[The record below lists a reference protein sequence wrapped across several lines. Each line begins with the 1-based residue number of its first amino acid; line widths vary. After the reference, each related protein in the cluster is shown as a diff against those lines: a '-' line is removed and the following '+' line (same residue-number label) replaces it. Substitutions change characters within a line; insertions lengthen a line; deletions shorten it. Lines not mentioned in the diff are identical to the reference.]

1 MYASCH
7 AGTGGGCYTCSPR
20 TDDTE
25 AHITRMDYYYTAPA
39 SVLRF
44 LMRCCVTRE
53 STATYPVTAAVQ

>member
-1 MYASCH
+1 MSAYCQAVTP
-7 AGTGGGCYTCSPR
+7 AVYTCSPR

-53 STATYPVTAAVQ
+53 STAT